1 LALAMICLAPA
12 LGCSNLTAQGRN
24 AEGVRLFQQ
33 GRLQEAV
40 QQFQEATYADP
51 SHPDGYY
58 NLAASYHRLGRL
70 QNQSADLGR
79 AETYYRQCLQHNPN
93 HRDAHRGLAVLL
105 AEQCRTEEAFRSLEN
120 WASQQPALADPKIEL
135 ARLYEEYNNK
145 ASAKER
151 LIEAVAADP
160 SNARA
165 WAALGKI
172 REELGEQSQA
182 LVNYQR
188 SLQLDNTQPQVAS
201 RVAVLQASAGA
212 GAGPTAPAG
221 GAPAVANPPTAWR

>member
-1 LALAMICLAPA
+1 LAVCLAPA
-12 LGCSNLTAQGRN
+12 LGCNNFTAQGRN

-51 SHPDGYY
+51 TSADGYY
-58 NLAASYHRLGRL
+58 NLAATYHQLGRS
-70 QNQSADLGR
+70 QKQSADLAR

-93 HRDAHRGLAVLL
+93 HRDGHRGLAVLL

-135 ARLYEEYNNK
+135 ARLYEEFNNK
-145 ASAKER
+145 AAAKER

-172 REELGEQSQA
+172 REDLGEQPQA
-182 LVNYQR
+182 LANYQR

-212 GAGPTAPAG
+212 AAAPAPAAG
-221 GAPAVANPPTAWR
+221 GVPALASPPTAWR